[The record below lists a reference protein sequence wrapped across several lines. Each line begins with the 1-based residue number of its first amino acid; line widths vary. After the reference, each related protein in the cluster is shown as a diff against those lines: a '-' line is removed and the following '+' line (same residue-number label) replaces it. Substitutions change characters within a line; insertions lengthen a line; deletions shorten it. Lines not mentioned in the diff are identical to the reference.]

1 MNFKSLNI
9 MDSVMAIKNGALII
23 DVREQTEYDEAHLE
37 NGVLIPLSELSTT
50 KINEINPENKPIIIH
65 CRSGQRSKVAANI
78 LLSQNYTG
86 EILEINEG
94 INGWI
99 EANQFVLSNI

>member
-9 MDSVMAIKNGALII
+9 MDSVTAIKGGALII
-23 DVREQTEYDEAHLE
+23 DVREQAEYDESHLE
-37 NGVLIPLSELSTT
+37 NGVLVPLSEVNAI
-50 KINEINPENKPIIIH
+50 KINELNSENKPIIIH

-86 EILEINEG
+86 EILEMDEG

-99 EANQFVLSNI
+99 EANQFVLSKT

>member
-9 MDSVMAIKNGALII
+9 MDSVTAIKNGALII

-37 NGVLIPLSELSTT
+37 NAVLVPLSEVNAN
-50 KINEINPENKPIIIH
+50 KINEVNSENKPIIIH

-78 LLSQNYTG
+78 LLSQNYTS
-86 EILEINEG
+86 EILEMDEG

-99 EANQFVLSNI
+99 EANQFVLSKT